1 MKSLGNPVEAIN
13 IAREQAPYLDRLAKK
28 SPELLEK
35 LQTEKLSHLLGL
47 AANLAVQAA
56 DFDMPT
62 AMRDLRI
69 AKANTHFLLAAG
81 DLSQTLKLE
90 EITKGLS
97 TFADICVQTA
107 LNLAQIDASPR
118 DAKAFTPDGNV
129 PGLFIIAMGKHG
141 AGELNYSS
149 DIDLVACF
157 DREAFAEDYQAN
169 ATAIC
174 VRIIGATSRILEEVT
189 PDNYVFRVDW
199 RLRPDPSS
207 TPVAVSTQAAEAYYE
222 SVGQNWERGAYI
234 KSRAIAGSM
243 TDAALFLNGLVPFI
257 WRKYLDFAAIADV
270 SSILQQIHRVNRSGD
285 FENPAFDLKL
295 GRGGIREIEFFT
307 QTQQLI
313 LGGRDKNLREPST
326 VKALQALVDAN
337 RISNN
342 VGSDLASAYEFLRN
356 VEHRVQMLDDEQTH
370 SLSENQ
376 EKRAR
381 VAALCG
387 YANLAELDTKVRN
400 CREMVRTHISELFPQ
415 SGSLSSD
422 IGSLVFTG
430 VENDA
435 ETLETIS
442 QLGFEKPQRVS
453 ETIRGWHH
461 GRIRAT
467 RTPRAR
473 ELLTA
478 LTPTLLKTIAN
489 CGEADVVF
497 ARFDDFFSGLSA
509 GVQTLS
515 LFVAEP
521 EILAETCK
529 TLALS
534 SRLANALSKKP
545 AILDAMLTQRF
556 GSPLEADEKSERK
569 TILQEMLANCDGFEA
584 ALDVMRRFH
593 REEDFRIGCQTI
605 RGQASGEVA
614 GDAYSD
620 LAIACIDAALTLARR
635 ELIDTHGDF
644 AGEIAVC
651 GWGKLGGHELSADSD
666 LDIMLIYDPADGV
679 ETSNGARS
687 LSAESYFAKLTQKMV
702 LALSAP
708 TAEGQLY
715 EVDMQL
721 RPSGKKGPVA
731 VRFSS
736 FENYYLQDAWTWE
749 LQALTRLRPVAGDE
763 NLCKKIEHAYTHQLS
778 QVRDA
783 VKTLSDIVE
792 MRGKISGAMKPR
804 GPLDL
809 KRLDGGIID
818 LEFFTQAHLLLNANS
833 KPQIISANTIEALRN
848 LAANGIL
855 NSETAHRLI
864 DSGRILLK
872 IRQLLAIIG
881 GVDFDPKTATHASL
895 QIIADALDAP
905 DFANALA
912 IIDNARAII
921 AHEWKKLVTA
931 TEFPTNGVE
940 CLD

>member
-1 MKSLGNPVEAIN
+1 MFNIKSLGNPFEAITA
-13 IAREQAPYLDRLAKK
+13 ARSLAPYLERLAKK
-28 SPELLEK
+28 SPDLLEK
-35 LQTEKLSHLLGL
+35 LDGGDVADLLSDAQYL
-47 AANLAVQAA
+47 AANVVGL
-56 DFDMPT
+56 DLPN

-69 AKANTHFLLAAG
+69 AKANTHLLLASA
-81 DLSQTLKLE
+81 DLSGVLPLA
-90 EITKGLS
+90 EITNTLS
-97 TFADICVQTA
+97 TFADVCVRSA
-107 LNLAQIDASPR
+107 LALAIQDASPR
-118 DAKAFTPDGNV
+118 DSNAFTQDGTV

-157 DREAFAEDYQAN
+157 DREKFGEDFRSN

-207 TPVAVSTQAAEAYYE
+207 TPLAVSTQAAEAYYE

-234 KSRAIAGSM
+234 KARTIAGS
-243 TDAALFLNGLVPFI
+243 TADGGLFLNGLVPFI

-270 SSILQQIHRVNRSGD
+270 SSILQQIHRVNRSGEL
-285 FENPAFDLKL
+285 ENPAFDLKL

-313 LGGRDKNLREPST
+313 LGGRDKSLREPAT
-326 VKALQALVDAN
+326 VKALAALVAAS
-337 RISNN
+337 RISANI
-342 VGSDLASAYEFLRN
+342 GQDLALAYEFLRN

-387 YANLAELDTKVRN
+387 YGDLGELDKNIRS
-400 CREMVRTHISELFPQ
+400 CREMVRIHISELFPQ
-415 SGSLSSD
+415 TGSLSSE

-435 ETLETIS
+435 ETLDTIS
-442 QLGFEKPQRVS
+442 QLGFENPNRVCD
-453 ETIRGWHH
+453 TIRGWHH
-461 GRIRAT
+461 GRIKAT

-473 ELLTA
+473 ELLTT
-478 LTPTLLKTIAN
+478 LTPTLLKTIAKT
-489 CGEADVVF
+489 GEADTVF

-521 EILAETCK
+521 EILAETCR

-534 SRLANALSKKP
+534 SRLATALSKKP

-556 GSPLEADEKSERK
+556 HAPLEADESCERK
-569 TILQEMLANCDGFEA
+569 NILREMLSNCDGFEA
-584 ALDVMRRFH
+584 SLDVMRRFH

-605 RGQASGEVA
+605 NGRASGEVA

-620 LAIACIDAALTLARR
+620 LATTCIDSALTLARQELR
-635 ELIDTHGDF
+635 EAHGYFTGDV
-644 AGEIAVC
+644 AVC

-666 LDIMLIYDPADGV
+666 LDLMLIYDPASGV
-679 ETSNGARS
+679 EASSGERS
-687 LSAESYFAKLTQKMV
+687 LSAESYFAKLTQKLV

-749 LQALTRLRPVAGDE
+749 LQALTRLTPVAGDE
-763 NLCKKIEHAYTHQLS
+763 ILCGKISAASKRQLS
-778 QVRDA
+778 QARENK
-783 VKTLSDIVE
+783 KTLADIVE
-792 MRGKISGAMKPR
+792 MRAKIKDAMKPR

-809 KRLDGGIID
+809 KRLEGGIID
-818 LEFFTQAHLLLNANS
+818 LEFFAQAHLLLNAYAT
-833 KPQIISANTIEALRN
+833 PQVISANTIEALGN
-848 LAANGIL
+848 LAKHGFLESEIAN
-855 NSETAHRLI
+855 RLI
-864 DSGRILLK
+864 DAGYVLQK
-872 IRQLLAIIG
+872 IRQILAIIG
-881 GVDFDPKTATHASL
+881 GVDFDPKTATRASL
-895 QIIADALDAP
+895 ALIADALSAP
-905 DFANALA
+905 DFASALA
-912 IIDNARAII
+912 IIDDARGLI
-921 AHEWKKLVTA
+921 AHEWKMLSAA
-931 TEFPTNGVE
+931 TEFPAGRVE
-940 CLD
+940 

>member
-90 EITKGLS
+90 AITKGLS

-313 LGGRDKNLREPST
+313 LGGRDNSLREPST
-326 VKALQALVDAN
+326 VKALQALVVAN
-337 RISNN
+337 RI
-342 VGSDLASAYEFLRN
+342 Y
-356 VEHRVQMLDDEQTH
+356 
-370 SLSENQ
+370 
-376 EKRAR
+376 
-381 VAALCG
+381 
-387 YANLAELDTKVRN
+387 LAELDTKIRN

-442 QLGFEKPQRVS
+442 QLGFENPQRVS

-515 LFVAEP
+515 LFIAEP

-556 GSPLEADEKSERK
+556 GAPLEADEKNERK

-635 ELIDTHGDF
+635 ELVAAHGEF

-666 LDIMLIYDPADGV
+666 LDIMLIYDPIDGG
-679 ETSNGARS
+679 EASNGARS
-687 LSAESYFAKLTQKMV
+687 LSAESYFAKLTQKLV

-731 VRFSS
+731 VRFAS

-783 VKTLSDIVE
+783 NKTLSDIVE

-833 KPQIISANTIEALRN
+833 KPQLVSANTIEALHN

-921 AHEWKKLVTA
+921 AHEWKKLASA
-931 TEFPTNGVE
+931 TEFPTHGVE